1 MTAPRAE
8 DTQMNANSDKDY
20 IDAKTD
26 SIRAGMDG
34 ALGAFEANVNSK
46 FAEVN
51 GRFAEVNGKFA
62 EVNGKFATLDATIA
76 QVRTEIKESAE
87 RMTSQMVKWMVGIF
101 VATLTIFFQ
110 LDGVFA
116 EYRDSKVAGSAS
128 ASAATDRHPTAADAG
143 GTGKTLIKGAGDERQ
158 FR

>member
-1 MTAPRAE
+1 MTAPQAE
-8 DTQMNANSDKDY
+8 DKQMNANSDKDY

-62 EVNGKFATLDATIA
+62 EVNGKFAEVNGKFATLDATIA

-101 VATLTIFFQ
+101 VATLTIFFSSMVFLLNTAIPKLQAQPVQVLPPIVIQ
-110 LDGVFA
+110 LPPMQ
-116 EYRDSKVAGSAS
+116 
-128 ASAATDRHPTAADAG
+128 AAPA
-143 GTGKTLIKGAGDERQ
+143 KP
-158 FR
+158 

>member
-1 MTAPRAE
+1 MTAPQAE
-8 DTQMNANSDKDY
+8 DKQMNANSDKDY

-51 GRFAEVNGKFA
+51 ARFA

-101 VATLTIFFQ
+101 VATLTIFFSSMVFLLNTAIPKLQAQPVQVLPPIVIQ
-110 LDGVFA
+110 LPPMQ
-116 EYRDSKVAGSAS
+116 
-128 ASAATDRHPTAADAG
+128 AAPA
-143 GTGKTLIKGAGDERQ
+143 KP
-158 FR
+158 